1 MSEIWKKQSFWENVK
16 RTLATFSGPTVV
28 GLHEFG
34 AADGWVITAGIVSLL
49 GGVLSI
55 WMEDKDKD
63 GYTDLFEDEA

>member
-1 MSEIWKKQSFWENVK
+1 MSVIWKKQSFWENVK
-16 RTLATFSGPTVV
+16 RTLATFGGTTVM

-34 AADGWVITAGIVSLL
+34 AADKWVVTAAIISLL